1 MRRLPIL
8 SLFLPAAVAIAAPA
22 AAQDDPAAL
31 FQARY
36 AELRSAMQAKDPAQ
50 IAAVIAPEY
59 TMTDIQGEEHDAA
72 AMNERMGR
80 MPQGAGRSVETKVLS
95 ATITGESA
103 AVEQELSGGM
113 TRAGPDGAEHKME
126 LQLRSADTWALR
138 GGKWLLVK
146 SVQKE
151 LTVKRDGEVF
161 MHQQN

>member
-1 MRRLPIL
+1 MPRFLRLPMMISAALAL
-8 SLFLPAAVAIAAPA
+8 SSPAL
-22 AAQDDPAAL
+22 AQADPAAL

-36 AELRSAMQAKDPAQ
+36 ADLRSAMQDKDAAKLS
-50 IAAVIAPEY
+50 AVLAPDY

-72 AMNERMGR
+72 AMSERMGR
-80 MPQGAGRSVETKVLS
+80 MPQNAGRSVETRVIS

-103 AVEQELSGGM
+103 AVEQELAAGM
-113 TRAGPDGAEHKME
+113 TRAGADGMEHRME

-138 GGKWLLVK
+138 GGNWLLVR

-161 MHQQN
+161 LHQQN